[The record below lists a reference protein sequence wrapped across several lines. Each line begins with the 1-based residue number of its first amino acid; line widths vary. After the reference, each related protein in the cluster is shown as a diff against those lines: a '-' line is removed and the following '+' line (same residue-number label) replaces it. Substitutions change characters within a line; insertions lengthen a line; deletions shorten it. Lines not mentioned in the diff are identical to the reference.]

1 MSIIN
6 NIRNLDGIDL
16 SRDKDERIIRDDEW
30 VRRLNLGDQKAF
42 EELYKCYYPQ
52 LFHFLQRYLHGDE
65 VIEDTIQQVFFRV
78 WKNREKLE
86 ARGTLKSYLFTSV
99 RNQALKQIQKDKKT
113 HFNSDQLHEN
123 SVVNIKNPESMIELK
138 ELNEA
143 YQEAVAKLPEKRRH
157 IFLMHRQDQLTYNEI
172 ATILNISVK
181 TVETQIS
188 RSLKYLTIC
197 LSHYM

>member
-16 SRDKDERIIRDDEW
+16 SRDKDERIIRDNEW
-30 VRRLNLGDQKAF
+30 VRRLNLGEQKAF

-52 LFHFLQRYLHGDE
+52 LFHFLQRYLNGDE
-65 VIEDTIQQVFFRV
+65 VIEDTIQQVFFRI
-78 WKNREKLE
+78 WKNREKVE
-86 ARGTLKSYLFTSV
+86 ARGTLKSYLYTAV
-99 RNQALKQIQKDKKT
+99 RNEALKQIQKDKRN

-123 SVVNIKNPESMIELK
+123 NALVMNNPENTVELK

-143 YQEAVAKLPEKRRH
+143 YQEAVGKLPEKRRH

-172 ATILNISVK
+172 AAILNISVK

-188 RSLKYLTIC
+188 RSLKYLANC
-197 LSHYM
+197 LTHYM